1 MSVVIDMDITKF
13 TTSSDWYN
21 YDGSATTSSFGS
33 LFDNTPLYTYDSR
46 VCAKPILQSNTP
58 TRSII
63 MSMLRRYSTEFG
75 FKGFYWKG
83 ILCLRLDDELCE
95 QGKGSDN
102 MNAISFL
109 RSLYNE
115 GWTLYGEDK
124 NGIVEV
130 ENPSSA
136 IQDIVEGTSNR
147 GLAFDGQLD
156 LSMYIF
162 IIIIITSSGDSLRA
176 IIFKS
181 TISGNELISYF
192 QSVSTRK
199 HNHIITLE
207 TPDIA
212 LVLSLLSLIINRKKV
227 VSIVN
232 PLQLI
237 KIL

>member
-156 LSMYIF
+156 LSMY
-162 IIIIITSSGDSLRA
+162 A
-176 IIFKS
+176 
-181 TISGNELISYF
+181 
-192 QSVSTRK
+192 
-199 HNHIITLE
+199 
-207 TPDIA
+207 
-212 LVLSLLSLIINRKKV
+212 
-227 VSIVN
+227 
-232 PLQLI
+232 LI
-237 KIL
+237 KYI

>member
-1 MSVVIDMDITKF
+1 MLVYCLLIYFYCIDHPNIVYPGIPHPSYGSQHDLYELIQAILRAGMSVVIDMDLTKF

-21 YDGSATTSSFGS
+21 YDGSATSSSFGS
-33 LFDNTPLYTYDSR
+33 LFDNTPLFSYDSR

-63 MSMLRRYSTEFG
+63 MSMLRRYSNEFG

-83 ILCLRLDDELCE
+83 ILCLRLDSELCE

-102 MNAISFL
+102 MNAVSFL

-156 LSMYIF
+156 LSMY
-162 IIIIITSSGDSLRA
+162 A
-176 IIFKS
+176 
-181 TISGNELISYF
+181 
-192 QSVSTRK
+192 
-199 HNHIITLE
+199 
-207 TPDIA
+207 
-212 LVLSLLSLIINRKKV
+212 
-227 VSIVN
+227 
-232 PLQLI
+232 LI
-237 KIL
+237 KYI